1 MNKNKLKSYAPAAR
15 KEFIQAVKQQAYLLG
30 FSENHIE
37 PAEVRGDLLLING
50 RAFPKTIAEQHNRL
64 KERLEREGFNQLVEE
79 VAYTWFNRFT
89 ALRYMEIHG
98 YLDHGVRVLSHPNNG
113 NIPELLE
120 QAARVELK
128 GINRDEV
135 IEMKLAGTKDAELYR
150 KLLIA
155 QCNALNDAMPFLF
168 ERIND
173 ETELLLPDNLLH
185 SNSVIRKMVTEIDED
200 DWQEVEIIGWLYQF
214 YISEKKDEV
223 IGKVVKSEDIPAATQ
238 LFTPNWIV
246 KYMVQNSL
254 GRMWLA
260 TYPDSI
266 IRSKMEYYIEPAEQT
281 EEVKAQLAIITPSS
295 LNPEEITILD
305 PACGSGHILV
315 EAYELIKEIYLERGY
330 RLRDVPK
337 LILEKNL
344 YGLDIDDRAAQL
356 ACFALLMKARA
367 DDRRI
372 LDGNIPNLN
381 VLAIQESAGI
391 DAKEIA
397 AALLPEKKTRVVGNT
412 MLFAEMET
420 QQVIEVVEPG
430 RVSHSEVIALLN
442 LFEYGKTF
450 GSLIKID
457 EKMVATIERI
467 SSLVDE
473 IIESRDLFSLQAAI
487 TLKPFVKQAQL
498 LGKRYDCVIANPP
511 YMSNQYLTPILKTHL
526 KNLFKDTEKDT
537 FAAFIARN
545 LLLTKRNGYL
555 GFVMPFVWMFISSFE
570 EIRQEV
576 LTETTVTSLIQ
587 LEYNAFE
594 PACVPVCTFILHYT
608 SLSRFKGNFIKLS
621 DFKGHQNQAPKTLE
635 AINNPTCRYR
645 YQASASDFKKLP
657 SFPIA
662 YWVSDKVREI
672 FEKGRSLGEIAEPK
686 QGLATA
692 DNDRFLRLWYEVNL
706 EKIGFNYPNAE
717 FALKSGKKWFPYN
730 KGGEFRKW
738 YGNQEYTV
746 NWEKS
751 GQELKSFKPK
761 AVIRNENYY
770 FKPSVTWSRISSS
783 YFGVRRSDKGFIFDT
798 GGPASFPNIDIIN
811 IITGYLCTK
820 LTFENMQVMNPTLN
834 FQVGNVASLP
844 VLESEFTR
852 IKPHVD
858 PIVEECVSIAR
869 QDWDSFE
876 TSWDFQQFPLLNA
889 RLKAITVEKSF
900 LNWQAHCTAQ
910 IKRMQELET
919 ENNRLFIDAYGL
931 QDEMS
936 PEVPEEQITLAR
948 ANREQDIERLIS
960 YAVGCM
966 MGRYSLDVAGLV
978 YAQSG
983 NEGFDS
989 SKYKTFAADEDS
1001 IIPVMDQEWFSDD
1014 ATNRF
1019 IEFIRVAWP
1028 ESSLEENL
1036 KYVAESLSPKQG
1048 ETSRETIRRYFSYQ
1062 FYKDHIQT
1070 YKKRPIYWLFS
1081 SGKQKAFE
1089 CLVYLHRYNEST
1101 LSRMRNEY
1109 VIPLHTKLAGR
1120 IDFINNEKESAK
1132 SSASRNKLQKELDSL
1147 KKKQTELSAFD
1158 DLLRHYA
1165 DQKIKLDLDDGVRV
1179 NYGKFGA
1186 LLAESKTI
1194 AAESE

>member
-15 KEFIQAVKQQAYLLG
+15 TEFIQAVKQQAHLLG
-30 FSENHIE
+30 FAENHIE
-37 PAEVRGDLLLING
+37 PVEIRGDVLLIDG
-50 RAFPKTIAEQHNRL
+50 RAFPKTIAEQHKRL
-64 KERLEREGFNQLVEE
+64 KEKIEREGFNQLVEE

-98 YLDHGVRVLSHPNNG
+98 YLEHGFRVLSHPNNG
-113 NIPELLE
+113 IIPEILE

-155 QCNALNDAMPFLF
+155 QCNALSDAMPFLF

-185 SNSVIRKMVTEIDED
+185 SNSVIRKMVTEIDEA

-214 YISEKKDEV
+214 YISEKKEQV

-260 TYPDSI
+260 TYPDSTL
-266 IRSKMEYYIEPAEQT
+266 RSKMEYYIEPAEQT
-281 EEVKAQLAIITPSS
+281 EEVKAQLAAITPSS
-295 LNPEEITILD
+295 LNAEELTILD

-315 EAYELIKEIYLERGY
+315 EAYEVLKEIYLERGY
-330 RLRDVPK
+330 RLRDVPRV
-337 LILEKNL
+337 ILEKNL

-381 VLAIQESAGI
+381 VLAIQESKGI

-397 AALLPEKKTRVVGNT
+397 AALLPEKKTRVVGNS

-430 RVSHSEVIALLN
+430 KVSHSEVIELLKI
-442 LFEYGKTF
+442 FEHGKTF
-450 GSLIKID
+450 GSLIRIN
-457 EKMVATIERI
+457 EKLVASIERI

-473 IIESRDLFSLQAAI
+473 IIENRDLFSLNAAK
-487 TLKPFVKQAQL
+487 TLKPFVRQAQL
-498 LGKRYDCVIANPP
+498 LARKYDCVVANPP
-511 YMSNQYLTPILKTHL
+511 YMGHQYINTNLKKYLKTYFGGYEKDIFASFVSRSFSFMCSTTYIAFLTP
-526 KNLFKDTEKDT
+526 
-537 FAAFIARN
+537 
-545 LLLTKRNGYL
+545 Y
-555 GFVMPFVWMFISSFE
+555 VWMFKTTYEPLREKILNTSS
-570 EIRQEV
+570 ITCLV
-576 LTETTVTSLIQ
+576 Q

-594 PACVPVCTFILHYT
+594 PACVPVCTFTLRT
-608 SLSRFKGNFIKLS
+608 GKLSAYKGDFIKLS
-621 DFKGHQNQAPKTLE
+621 EFRGHQTQSPKTLE
-635 AINNPTCRYR
+635 AINDVNCRWR
-645 YQASASDFKKLP
+645 FRASSDEFVKIPGK
-657 SFPIA
+657 PIA
-662 YWVSDKVREI
+662 YWISNKVRDI
-672 FEKGRSLGEIAEPK
+672 FESFPRIGNRAKKGLTTGDTNK
-686 QGLATA
+686 
-692 DNDRFLRLWYEVNL
+692 FLRLWFEIDTN
-706 EKIGFNYPNAE
+706 KISFFKGSKWYPLA
-717 FALKSGKKWFPYN
+717 
-730 KGGEFRKW
+730 KGGIFRKW
-738 YGNQEYTV
+738 YGNHEYLV
-746 NWEKS
+746 NWENDGYEIKHFVDEEGKLRS
-751 GQELKSFKPK
+751 RPQNIGF
-761 AVIRNENYY
+761 Y
-770 FKPSVTWSRISSS
+770 FKEGVTWNDISNSHFNAR
-783 YFGVRRSDKGFIFDT
+783 YVPENFIFSDSGPMIY
-798 GGPASFPNIDIIN
+798 GGDIDLELSMLNSKVNSLILSFLCPTMHFEVGSIALIPL
-811 IITGYLCTK
+811 ITDLAANNYR
-820 LTFENMQVMNPTLN
+820 
-834 FQVGNVASLP
+834 
-844 VLESEFTR
+844 FTSQ
-852 IKPHVD
+852 KA
-858 PIVEECVSIAR
+858 VSIAR
-869 QDWDSFE
+869 QDWDAFE
-876 TSWDFQQFPLLNA
+876 TSWDFQQFPMLNSI
-889 RLKAITVEKSF
+889 KAPTVEQSF
-900 LNWQAHCTAQ
+900 LNWQEHCSTQ

-936 PEVPEEQITLAR
+936 PEVPQEQITLAR

-966 MGRYSLDVAGLV
+966 MGRYSLDVPGLV
-978 YAQSG
+978 YAQSN
-983 NEGFDS
+983 NEGFDA
-989 SKYKTFAADEDS
+989 SKYKTFAADEDA
-1001 IIPVMDQEWFSDD
+1001 IIPVMDTDWFPDD

-1019 IEFIRVAWP
+1019 IEFIRVAW
-1028 ESSLEENL
+1028 SDSTLEENL

-1048 ETSRETIRRYFSYQ
+1048 ETSRETIRRYFSNQ

-1109 VIPLHTKLAGR
+1109 VIPLQSKLAGR
-1120 IDFINNEKESAK
+1120 IGYIDKERESAT
-1132 SSASRNKLQKELDSL
+1132 SSASRNKLQKELDVL
-1147 KKKQTELSAFD
+1147 KKKQTELSTFD
-1158 DLLRHYA
+1158 DLLRNYT
-1165 DQKIKLDLDDGVRV
+1165 DKKIILDLDDGVRV

-1186 LLAESKTI
+1186 LLAEAKAI